1 MTPDIFKKDW
11 FDGRTIEAISSD
23 DSKRIGWDEQLS
35 NYSEFLFDEGYLER
49 LLNDKELIVEEL
61 EKILTAMDVAANVGF
76 SGTANTAYTD
86 GNKIVIDNKFVP
98 DHKIKIADKVYN
110 KFDILIG
117 LLIHEACHC
126 KYTDFEYCDKNRNLL
141 NPIIHSIH
149 NILEDECIERNIG
162 LGFPG
167 YSNFIK
173 AVKLE
178 LFKRQLKKNDMTW
191 NIDELQDIFN
201 LLLITVRYPEKLNI
215 VPADVLEQ
223 HSELF
228 EKIRD
233 ILDFKGLLK
242 REENLDCTRDTVS
255 AAIAIFNLLNIN
267 ENDMGKS
274 DKSGK
279 SGKGTKLKKSEKENS
294 NSDKEKSDESDG
306 GTENSEDDKNGSNK
320 EQSDN
325 DSEESE
331 PETTGKISM
340 GDALDSLEKSAINAA
355 DSENIDSSSEIVNE
369 AQRIAIEKK
378 LTYDDTEGTGKF
390 GWGGG
395 LGVNETIKQMG
406 KSNVLTY
413 NKLYGDIKQF
423 INDFKKIIVPTSS
436 DDQYNKI
443 EFQRS
448 GQLDP
453 NQIVNALH
461 GGRFVNTRMQRTVIK
476 KKPKYALVLN
486 LDESSSMFGTYCGR
500 QIRIAK
506 SSPYGIASRLA
517 VLFYEAM
524 KDYADLEIYIYGHGD
539 NINRY
544 IFHGQKNDKYV
555 LGNRQLQG
563 GQNDS
568 VSIDK
573 ILEEV
578 RSHTQLPIIMVNI
591 TDSLYLSGIDDMKKV
606 TDKYGDVAF
615 TLMCVAQISKKYMTE
630 EHIQTNNKIYGEGNW
645 VCIDDKT
652 NLKQIATQLAKVF
665 KSQYKLR
672 DRA

>member
-1 MTPDIFKKDW
+1 MTPTIFKKDW
-11 FDGRTIEAISSD
+11 FDGRTIYAISAD
-23 DSKRIGWDEQLS
+23 DSKRIGWDEELS
-35 NYSEFLFDEGYLER
+35 NYSEFLFDENYLDR
-49 LLNDKELIVEEL
+49 LLKDKGLIIEEL
-61 EKILTAMDVAANVGF
+61 EKILTAMDVTATINF
-76 SGTANTAYTD
+76 SKNANTAYTD
-86 GNKIVIDNKFVP
+86 GSRIVIDNKFIP
-98 DHKIKIADKVYN
+98 NHKIKIADKIYN
-110 KFDILIG
+110 KLDVLIG

-126 KYTDFEYCDKNRNLL
+126 KYTDFEYCEKNKNLL

-149 NILEDECIERNIG
+149 NVLEDECIERNIG

-178 LFKRQLKKNDMTW
+178 LFKRQMKKRNMTW

-215 VPADVLEQ
+215 VPEEVLEQ
-223 HSELF
+223 HKDLF

-233 ILDFKGLLK
+233 ILDFKGILK
-242 REENLDCTRDTVS
+242 REENVNCTRDTIS
-255 AAIAIFNLLNIN
+255 AAIAIFNLLNID
-267 ENDMGKS
+267 ENNMSKSGNSGKGSKSKKSGEGESGEEKSGESKS
-274 DKSGK
+274 DK
-279 SGKGTKLKKSEKENS
+279 
-294 NSDKEKSDESDG
+294 KEK
-306 GTENSEDDKNGSNK
+306 T
-320 EQSDN
+320 
-325 DSEESE
+325 
-331 PETTGKISM
+331 SM
-340 GDALDSLEKSAINAA
+340 GDALESLGKSAIDGA
-355 DSENIDSSSEIVNE
+355 DEENIDSKSETIDV
-369 AQRIAIEKK
+369 AQRIEIEKK
-378 LTYDDTEGTGKF
+378 LTYEDTEGTGEF
-390 GWGGG
+390 GWGYG
-395 LGVNETIKQMG
+395 LGVNETIKKME

-423 INDFKKIIVPTSS
+423 INDFKKIIVPTNS

-453 NQIVNALH
+453 NQIVTALQ
-461 GGRFVNTRMQRTVIK
+461 GGRFVNTRMQKTVIK

-486 LDESSSMFGTYCGR
+486 LDESSSMFGNYIGR
-500 QIRIAK
+500 NIRIGK

-524 KDYADLEIYIYGHGD
+524 KDYTDLEIYIYGHGD

-544 IFHGQKNDKYV
+544 IFHGQKNDKYI
-555 LGNRQLQG
+555 LGCRQLQG
-563 GQNDS
+563 GQNDA

-630 EHIQTNNKIYGEGNW
+630 EHIKTNNQIYGEGKW

-652 NLKQIATQLAKVF
+652 NLKQIAIQLAKVF